1 MNILKK
7 LGLAFASL
15 AFVMALS
22 VVSANAQPGKAGWN
36 GNNGK
41 HRGWTQG
48 QHRGWNKGRKTGWQD
63 RNSWWSRQ
71 TDRRYRTGR
80 YDDYEYRRLE
90 RQRER
95 LYNADEDNPEPTGI
109 LLLNTQLKPS
119 NEKPLSCNCLITPK
133 M

>member
-80 YDDYEYRRLE
+80 YDDYKYRRLE

-95 LYNADEDNPEPTGI
+95 LYNSRNRYYSDGYLSDKERRK
-109 LLLNTQLKPS
+109 LNKRYQKYQT
-119 NEKPLSCNCLITPK
+119 NRRIW
-133 M
+133 